1 MKSILTMA
9 LALMLTACAT
19 PRAKPATGIEAEA
32 AQQMHV
38 EAVRGLL
45 EQNQNY
51 AALAHVQQA
60 QVGRAGSPVLR
71 YYEAEALRRLQR
83 TQSAEAIY
91 RELLKTPLAAQGYQG
106 LGLLMAN
113 SNPAAAAGH
122 FRQAARLAPTD
133 PGIRNDL
140 GYALM
145 LAGRYP
151 EALAEFSTAAELAPG
166 DERSA
171 NNLIVLMILMNDETS
186 VRRLVA
192 DAGVE
197 AARLAELR
205 RQAQSLKSTLT
216 RGG

>member
-1 MKSILTMA
+1 MKHVLAFAT
-9 LALMLTACAT
+9 LALLAACSA
-19 PRAKPATGIEAEA
+19 PRAKPSGMEAEA

-60 QVGRAGSPVLR
+60 QVGRATSPVLR
-71 YYEAEALRRLQR
+71 FYEAEALRRLQR
-83 TQSAEAIY
+83 TQSAETIY

-106 LGLLMAN
+106 LGLLVAA
-113 SNPAAAAGH
+113 SDPAAAAGH
-122 FRQAARLAPTD
+122 FRHAARLAPTD

-151 EALAEFSTAAELAPG
+151 EALAEFSTAAELAPA

-171 NNLIVLMILMNDETS
+171 NNLIVLMVLMNDEIS
-186 VRRLVA
+186 VRRLAA
-192 DAGVE
+192 DAGVD
-197 AARLAELR
+197 ATRLAELR
-205 RQAQSLKSTLT
+205 RQAQSLKRPPS

>member
-1 MKSILTMA
+1 MRRA
-9 LALMLTACAT
+9 LVIALVAGLTACSA
-19 PRAKPATGIEAEA
+19 PRAKPNGLEAEA
-32 AQQMHV
+32 AQQMHI

-45 EQNQNY
+45 EQDQNY

-60 QVGRAGSPVLR
+60 QAGRVASPILR
-71 YYEAEALRRLQR
+71 FYEAEALRRLQR

-91 RELLKTPLAAQGYQG
+91 LELLKTRLAAQGHQG
-106 LGLLMAN
+106 LGLLKAD
-113 SNPAAAAGH
+113 SDPSAAAGH
-122 FRQAARLAPTD
+122 FRKAARLAPTD

-145 LAGRYP
+145 LAQRYP

-171 NNLIVLMILMNDETS
+171 NNLIVLMVLMNDETS

-192 DAGVE
+192 DAGVD
-197 AARLAELR
+197 APRLAELR
-205 RQAQSLKSTLT
+205 RQAQSLKKPPPS
-216 RGG
+216 GG

>member
-1 MKSILTMA
+1 MRRTFVMA
-9 LALMLTACAT
+9 SLALLAACSG

-32 AQQMHV
+32 AQQMHI

-45 EQNQNY
+45 EQDQNY

-60 QVGRAGSPVLR
+60 QVGRASSPVLR
-71 YYEAEALRRLQR
+71 FYEAEALRRLKR

-91 RELLKTPLAAQGYQG
+91 RELLNTPLAAQGHQG
-106 LGLLMAN
+106 LGLLQAT
-113 SNPAAAAGH
+113 SDPVAAAGH
-122 FRQAARLAPTD
+122 FRKAVRLAPTD

-145 LAGRYP
+145 LAQRYP

-166 DERSA
+166 DEKSA
-171 NNLIVLMILMNDETS
+171 NNLIVLMVLMNDEAS

-192 DAGVE
+192 DAGVD

-205 RQAQSLKSTLT
+205 RQAQSLKKPPP
-216 RGG
+216 RG